1 MTMLEQ
7 RPVDLGDEPHRS
19 PEVIIPEARKREKR
33 RRSLIGLVI
42 ALVLA
47 SGLGIGIGFGGG
59 QGAGHGQGSVSGAG
73 GVGAAHGPTPPSHS
87 VLADVGTTPAGWAA
101 VPLTGIQVS
110 VPASWQVEPP
120 GETVCGRSEGVV
132 LLGQG
137 LHPRELGCT
146 RPFAVANVVSL
157 RATNGPAPSSGKQVL
172 IHGLKVTLT
181 SDHRTE
187 TEFARVTGM
196 TIAAKGP
203 LATTIVRTITH
214 SPRSVVLGPYRV
226 SVPRA
231 WRHLAFGG
239 LSFSV
244 PKRWTTEKVAWIGG
258 CPINIARSTL
268 VDSTARSV
276 SLPSCMPPSST
287 AGYMAA
293 RPGMKVFAGPKV
305 PAVRAQLHGTECRS
319 LNGLRVCVQPCRIG
333 GGYSATNYP
342 GLLTADVYI
351 PGRTR
356 PDLVEIG
363 LSGTG
368 MTPLRIFDSLQPSR

>member
-1 MTMLEQ
+1 MYVLEKPPPSV
-7 RPVDLGDEPHRS
+7 RDHPPRS
-19 PEVIIPEARKREKR
+19 PEVIIPEARQRETR
-33 RRSLIGLVI
+33 RRSFIGLVI

-47 SGLGIGIGFGGG
+47 SGLGIGIGVGGG

-73 GVGAAHGPTPPSHS
+73 GVGAAHGPTSPAHS
-87 VLADVGTTPAGWAA
+87 VLADVGITPAGWAA

-120 GETVCGRSEGVV
+120 GETVCGRINGVV
-132 LLGQG
+132 LLGRG
-137 LHPRELGCT
+137 LHLPERGCT
-146 RPFAVANVVSL
+146 QRFAVANVVSL
-157 RATNGPAPSSGKQVL
+157 RATNGPAPSSGRQVL

-196 TIAAKGP
+196 TIAATGP

-244 PKRWTTEKVAWIGG
+244 PKRWTTERVIWIGG
-258 CPINIARSTL
+258 CPFNIARSTL
-268 VDSTARSV
+268 LLSGARSIFA
-276 SLPSCMPPSST
+276 PSCMPPPNT

-293 RPGMKVFAGPKV
+293 RPGMKVFAGSKV
-305 PAVRAQLHGTECRS
+305 LVTQAQLHGTECRS
-319 LNGLRVCVQPCRIG
+319 LNGLRVCVQPYRLA

-342 GLLTADVYI
+342 GLLTADVYL